1 MLLAYAISPYMSK
14 QGGPR
19 SVFFRNS
26 IWVQMV
32 SVVDRCKRVL
42 VTLIRTLAGLYAC
55 SEESWLRTPLNT
67 FSIEKNNENQAFSWA
82 VEAPVASFR
91 QSLNGASTH
100 FQLKKQAFSWAL
112 EAPVTSFQQSLNRA
126 STHFQLKKTMKIKN
140 YLEPL
145 RLPSQAFGTTSREPQ
160 RIINWKKQCKIN
172 FFDSLRPLVTLAF

>member
-1 MLLAYAISPYMSK
+1 MLLAYAINPYMSK

-67 FSIEKNNENQAFSWA
+67 FSIKKQWKSSILLSRWGSRCKLSAEPQRSLNAFSI
-82 VEAPVASFR
+82 E
-91 QSLNGASTH
+91 
-100 FQLKKQAFSWAL
+100 K
-112 EAPVTSFQQSLNRA
+112 TSILLSPWSSRHKLSAEPQQSLNA
-126 STHFQLKKTMKIKN
+126 FSIEKTMKIKN

-160 RIINWKKQCKIN
+160 RIFNWKNNAKST
-172 FFDSLRPLVTLAF
+172 SLIRWGPWWLLAF

>member
-67 FSIEKNNENQAFSWA
+67 FSIEKTMKIKHSLEPLRLPLQAFGRASTELQRIFNWKNKHSLEPLKLPSQAFSRASTEPQRIFNWKNNENQELSWA
-82 VEAPVASFR
+82 VEAPVTSFR
-91 QSLNGASTH
+91 HNLKGASTH
-100 FQLKKQAFSWAL
+100 FQL
-112 EAPVTSFQQSLNRA
+112 
-126 STHFQLKKTMKIKN
+126 
-140 YLEPL
+140 
-145 RLPSQAFGTTSREPQ
+145 
-160 RIINWKKQCKIN
+160 KKQCKIN